1 MTMASDHPTRETL
14 DRFLQGGLSDGEAEE
29 VTTHL
34 AGGPC
39 LACVLAAHELLAAAE
54 EDMGELLHH
63 FQNLILAR
71 RLGGPVS
78 EDESDEA
85 IRGALRIGERLVALL
100 DAELALAPALLAELE
115 ARPPAGRRD
124 AVRAGRRF
132 RLYGLAQHL
141 AEASREE
148 AFRDP
153 ARCLELAELA
163 VAVAEA
169 LDPHVYFAG
178 AGADQAAY
186 AHACLGNARRI
197 VGDLRGAECAFRG
210 AARLLDP
217 DQPLAPEMPDVRS
230 LLGSL
235 RIDQCR
241 YPEAREVLGRA
252 RRDFRQLEDPV
263 GEARVLLQLATLEGY
278 DGQPEKEIRA
288 LEQALPLVK
297 EAGEEHLVAWTQH
310 NLAYS
315 LVDAGEPLEAL
326 ARFQKNEALF
336 GRHFQE
342 PALRLRVRWL
352 EGKIYAGLGDLALA
366 RTALEEVRATAAER
380 ELPYE
385 LAMVSLELA
394 VVHLRAGELA
404 RVQDLAEELVLV
416 FASQELHRHAL
427 GALYLFRQ
435 AARAQ
440 TASVGLLEEML
451 RYLRRT
457 RNNPNVRFEPSARW
471 G

>member
-1 MTMASDHPTRETL
+1 ME
-14 DRFLQGGLSDGEAEE
+14 
-29 VTTHL
+29 
-34 AGGPC
+34 
-39 LACVLAAHELLAAAE
+39 
-54 EDMGELLHH
+54 
-63 FQNLILAR
+63 
-71 RLGGPVS
+71 
-78 EDESDEA
+78 
-85 IRGALRIGERLVALL
+85 
-100 DAELALAPALLAELE
+100 
-115 ARPPAGRRD
+115 
-124 AVRAGRRF
+124 
-132 RLYGLAQHL
+132 
-141 AEASREE
+141 
-148 AFRDP
+148 
-153 ARCLELAELA
+153 
-163 VAVAEA
+163 VAEA

-178 AGADQAAY
+178 AAADQAAY

-197 VGDLRGAECAFRG
+197 AGDLRGAECAFRG
-210 AARLLDP
+210 AARLLGP
-217 DQPLAPEMPDVRS
+217 DQPLAPEMPEVRS

-252 RRDFRQLEDPV
+252 RRDFRELADPV
-263 GEARVLLQLATLEGY
+263 GEARVLMQMATVEGY
-278 DGQPEKEIRA
+278 DGLPEEEITI
-288 LEQALPLVK
+288 LEQVLPLV
-297 EAGEEHLVAWTQH
+297 EAAGEERLVAWAQH

-336 GRHFQE
+336 TDQFRE
-342 PALRLRVRWL
+342 PALQLRVRWL
-352 EGKIYAGLGDLALA
+352 EGRIYAGLGDLELA
-366 RTALEEVRATAAER
+366 RTALEDVRLEAAER

-394 VVHLRAGELA
+394 IVYLREGELA
-404 RVQDLAEELVLV
+404 RVQDLAEELTLV
-416 FASQELHRHAL
+416 FTSQELHRHAL

-457 RNNPNVRFEPSARW
+457 RNNPHLRFDPSARW

>member
-1 MTMASDHPTRETL
+1 MTASSHPTRDTL
-14 DRFLQGGLSDGEAEE
+14 DRFLQGGLSEGEAEE
-29 VTTHL
+29 VRSHL
-34 AGGPC
+34 VAAPC

-54 EDMGELLHH
+54 EDLGELLHS

-78 EDESDEA
+78 EEESDEA
-85 IRGALRIGERLVALL
+85 IAGALRIGERLLAVHE
-100 DAELALAPALLAELE
+100 AEHTLAPALLAELE
-115 ARPPAGRRD
+115 TRPPAARRA
-124 AVRAGRRF
+124 AVGAGRRF
-132 RLYGLAQHL
+132 RLYGLAEHL

-148 AFRDP
+148 AHRDP

-163 VAVAEA
+163 VEVAEA

-178 AGADQAAY
+178 AGADLVAY
-186 AHACLGNARRI
+186 AYACLGNARRI
-197 VGDLRGAECAFRG
+197 AGDLRGSERAFRG
-210 AARLLDP
+210 AGRLLGP
-217 DQPLAPEMPDVRS
+217 DQALVPEMPEVRS

-241 YPEAREVLGRA
+241 YLEAREVLGRA
-252 RRDFRQLEDPV
+252 RHDFRELGDPV
-263 GEARVLLQLATLEGY
+263 GEARVLMQMATVEGY
-278 DGQPEKEIRA
+278 DGLPEAEITI
-288 LEQALPLVK
+288 LEQVLSLV
-297 EAGEEHLVAWTQH
+297 EAAGEERFVAWAQH

-326 ARFQKNEALF
+326 ARFQKNRALF
-336 GRHFQE
+336 AEHFRD
-342 PALRLRVRWL
+342 PALQLRVRWL
-352 EGKIYAGLGDLALA
+352 EGRIYAGLGDLELA
-366 RTALEEVRATAAER
+366 RAALEQVRLEAFER

-394 VVHLRAGELA
+394 IVYLREGEMA
-404 RVQDLAEELVLV
+404 QVQDLAEELTLV
-416 FASQELHRHAL
+416 FTSQELHRHAL

-440 TASVGLLEEML
+440 TASVGLLQEML
-451 RYLRRT
+451 RYLRRS
-457 RNNPNVRFEPSARW
+457 RNNPHARFDPSARW